1 MPRPRKTVHCS
12 AGSLGSQI
20 LGIVA
25 REIAEL
31 DRKSAG
37 MGLEP
42 EDVKKLDVL
51 SKVLKSISAPDTHV
65 ADASESITDEDLEAL
80 CPDEKL

>member
-1 MPRPRKTVHCS
+1 MPRQRKMLPRS
-12 AGSLGSQI
+12 AGDLGSQI

-25 REIAEL
+25 RELAEL
-31 DRKSAG
+31 DRKSEG

-51 SKVLKSISAPDTHV
+51 SKVLKSIAAPDTQISP
-65 ADASESITDEDLEAL
+65 DKEEITDADIEAL
-80 CPDEKL
+80 CPDVKQ